1 MADVTPPEPLERPPR
16 TTGNAQQDFPIII
29 DWMWKAYQV
38 INQSIQYIIDQASA
52 SEEIDGGSP

>member
-1 MADVTPPEPLERPPR
+1 MATIQPPEPLEAPPR

-38 INQSIQYIIDQASA
+38 INASVEYIIAKTSTD
-52 SEEIDGGSP
+52 EDIDGGSP

>member
-1 MADVTPPEPLERPPR
+1 MAENSTLVTLEPPPR
-16 TTGNAQQDFPIII
+16 TTGNSQQDFPLVV